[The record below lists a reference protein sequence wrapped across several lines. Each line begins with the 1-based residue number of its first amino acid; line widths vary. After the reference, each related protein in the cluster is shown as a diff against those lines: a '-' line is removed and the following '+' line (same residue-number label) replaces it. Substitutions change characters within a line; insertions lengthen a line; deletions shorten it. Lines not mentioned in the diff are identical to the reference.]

1 MVTVWSV
8 RNSASPQELQS
19 QELGGKKAGL
29 EKGRES
35 LHRPPGPV
43 LLLLYCPVYHPTM
56 TGSLREGPL
65 WALGLEKQLSRYL
78 PPSLIT

>member
-35 LHRPPGPV
+35 LYRLSGSALRLACAFQSTTPLCLACSENARFIPIVTGV
-43 LLLLYCPVYHPTM
+43 SRLL
-56 TGSLREGPL
+56 EGL
-65 WALGLEKQLSRYL
+65 KH
-78 PPSLIT
+78 